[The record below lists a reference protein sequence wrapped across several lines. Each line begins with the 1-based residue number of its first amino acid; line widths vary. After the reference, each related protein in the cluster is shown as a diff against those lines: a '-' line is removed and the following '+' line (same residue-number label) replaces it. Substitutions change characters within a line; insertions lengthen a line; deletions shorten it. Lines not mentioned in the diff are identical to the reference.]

1 MSYAILRMARGLT
14 QRSYAALR
22 MALRILRQGIL
33 GATACKKEPQIW
45 SYAYLL
51 EIDGIQGNT

>member
-33 GATACKKEPQIW
+33 RVTACEKGPKMW
-45 SYAYLL
+45 SYTYLL
-51 EIDGIQGNT
+51 EMHGIQGIT